1 MNILF
6 LFDNIFGTT
15 KLTGEIVLARI
26 NNKGLRI
33 SAELHEKLAESSE
46 AIKELDSEVLAVR
59 KSIRTIKRK
68 TVTDKDYQY
77 VHIYG
82 S

>member
-1 MNILF
+1 M
-6 LFDNIFGTT
+6 
-15 KLTGEIVLARI
+15 ARI

-59 KSIRTIKRK
+59 KSIRTIKENR
-68 TVTDKDYQY
+68 DR
-77 VHIYG
+77 
-82 S
+82 

>member
-6 LFDNIFGTT
+6 LFDNIFTTT
-15 KLTGEIVLARI
+15 KLTGESVLARI

-33 SAELHEKLAESSE
+33 SAELHEKLAGSSK
-46 AIKELDSEVLAVR
+46 AIKEVDSEVLAVR
-59 KSIRTIKRK
+59 KSRKMSKRK
-68 TVTDKDYQY
+68 TVTEEDYQY
-77 VHIYG
+77 VYIYG